1 MSRDY
6 AAKLATLRAE
16 LEELKGA
23 RSQILKTGQAWRIR
37 NGEDIREYTGASLAQ
52 INLEIREL
60 ERQIAILEDIV
71 DGNSHCPNGVRIRAR
86 VL

>member
-6 AAKLATLRAE
+6 AAKLASLRAE
-16 LEELKGA
+16 LEELKSA
-23 RSQILKTGQAWRIR
+23 KSQILRTGQSWRIR
-37 NGEDIREYTGASLAQ
+37 NGEDNREYTAASLVE
-52 INLEIREL
+52 INHEIQEI

-71 DGNSHCPNGVRIRAR
+71 EGNSHCPNGVRIRAR